1 MRVKLQA
8 LATVVFLIGVLLGF
22 ACKLWFPRYWFDA
35 YPFILLVY
43 WLMEMVL
50 SFLID
55 RKGVVE
61 NPVADAMQGK
71 HFMKV
76 LMISKMVKMLLT
88 IILIAVYIIL
98 VKDHVVEFVISAVAF
113 YLLNLCVETY
123 VVTKREKS
131 EK

>member
-35 YPFILLVY
+35 YPFILLFY

-71 HFMKV
+71 RFMKV

-123 VVTKREKS
+123 VVTKRVKS

>member
-22 ACKLWFPRYWFDA
+22 ACKLWFPQYWFDA
-35 YPFILLVY
+35 YPFILLFY

-76 LMISKMVKMLLT
+76 LMISKMVDTILMMRKPTMNMMINMITPSMTGLL
-88 IILIAVYIIL
+88 
-98 VKDHVVEFVISAVAF
+98 
-113 YLLNLCVETY
+113 LLLL
-123 VVTKREKS
+123 
-131 EK
+131 

>member
-1 MRVKLQA
+1 MRVKLQT

-22 ACKLWFPRYWFDA
+22 ACKLWFPQHWFDA

-55 RKGVVE
+55 RKGDVE
-61 NPVADAMQGK
+61 NPVADSVQGK

-76 LMISKMVKMLLT
+76 LMISKIVKMLLT
-88 IILIAVYIIL
+88 IVLIALYIIL
-98 VKDHVVEFVISAVAF
+98 VKDHVVEFVVSAVVF
-113 YLLNLCVETY
+113 YLLNLIVETY
-123 VVTKREKS
+123 VVTKRMK
-131 EK
+131 K

>member
-35 YPFILLVY
+35 YPFILLFY

-55 RKGVVE
+55 RKGVVG
-61 NPVADAMQGK
+61 NPVADAKQGK

-123 VVTKREKS
+123 VVTKRVKS

>member
-22 ACKLWFPRYWFDA
+22 ACTLWFPQYWFDT

-123 VVTKREKS
+123 VVTKRVKS

>member
-35 YPFILLVY
+35 YPFILLFY

-113 YLLNLCVETY
+113 YLLTLCVETY
-123 VVTKREKS
+123 VVTKRVKS

>member
-22 ACKLWFPRYWFDA
+22 ACKLWFPLYWFDA

-123 VVTKREKS
+123 VVTKRVKS

>member
-1 MRVKLQA
+1 
-8 LATVVFLIGVLLGF
+8 
-22 ACKLWFPRYWFDA
+22 
-35 YPFILLVY
+35 
-43 WLMEMVL
+43 MEMVL

-123 VVTKREKS
+123 VVTKRVKS

>member
-22 ACKLWFPRYWFDA
+22 ACKLWFPQYWFVA
-35 YPFILLVY
+35 YPFILLFY

-123 VVTKREKS
+123 VVTKRVKS

>member
-22 ACKLWFPRYWFDA
+22 ACKLWFPLYWFDA
-35 YPFILLVY
+35 YPFILLFY

-55 RKGVVE
+55 RKGVVG
-61 NPVADAMQGK
+61 NPVADAKQGK

-123 VVTKREKS
+123 VVTKRVKS
-131 EK
+131 KK

>member
-22 ACKLWFPRYWFDA
+22 ACKLWFPQYWFDA
-35 YPFILLVY
+35 YPLILLFY

-61 NPVADAMQGK
+61 NPVADAIQGK
-71 HFMKV
+71 RFMKV

-98 VKDHVVEFVISAVAF
+98 VKEHVVEFVISAVIF
-113 YLLNLCVETY
+113 YLLNLAVETY
-123 VVTKREKS
+123 VVTKRVKS

>member
-35 YPFILLVY
+35 YPFILLFY

-123 VVTKREKS
+123 VVTKRVKS